1 MEPYRHEA
9 LMMEDYNILN
19 DIIDNMMEAYEELDG
34 AKKYIK
40 TAMKYR
46 STDRKMADRLVVM
59 SAEELG
65 HADSICEG
73 IEAMLTKAEG
83 EDDDCA
89 FVLRKV
95 WSHLKERMNGY
106 KAWIKNMHAEYKSMA

>member
-1 MEPYRHEA
+1 MEPYRHEN
-9 LMMEDYNILN
+9 MMMPDYDILN

-40 TAMKYR
+40 SAMVHRK
-46 STDRKMADRLVVM
+46 TDRKMADRLVTM

-73 IEAMLTKAEG
+73 IEAMMTKAE
-83 EDDDCA
+83 EEENDCVA
-89 FVLRKV
+89 VLRKV
-95 WSHLKERMNGY
+95 WSHLKERMTGY
-106 KAWIKNMHAEYKSMA
+106 KTWIKQMHSEYKAMS